1 MVVKL
6 RGSDSVWKS
15 VKSIKLRDSNA
26 SWANVVKGYIRDSL
40 GSWRLFFLSALT
52 PKIDTDVTLD
62 TTQNN
67 TTKLLTLVGTNY
79 HWQNSTGLQYQFQYS
94 TDNVSYYDL
103 TSLATTTNPTISNT
117 ETLLLQNSMVTPDV
131 TNYFLFAVT
140 GTNSTYNTTS
150 TSSAIITVEGVR
162 NLTVTKDLED
172 YTSISFS
179 WTGGLYS
186 NGYIYQYQTYDNN
199 IGGGWSSSVYTTSP
213 YATITGLTSGGK
225 VYQIRVKGVTGTS
238 TTNPGYSGNWAYQT
252 GTTISAPAPIVTYY
266 PSISGTGLALTNVTP
281 TTGGYTNYTSKQTA
295 IIAIYAGQI
304 TLTQGE
310 SSLPS
315 GVVLTTPWSTSSPSS
330 HTVTQSDATTPVYT
344 FYTVDKILGVDGQTL
359 FYYYSQSGLAAD
371 IGIVEDNYGRTVSSG
386 SILGL
391 MSSGFVYSG
400 YNSGSAWA
408 VNSGSAENTNTTS
421 ASSSPTGWPKQT
433 VETSGNP
440 DVGVT
445 IKFPTSDGGLGIAF
459 WVTSAGSWWAATS
472 YKNEVT
478 IPGISCTGTVH
489 TGTTCPQLGTNEGD
503 YCNCVTITIPASDP
517 ACTVS
522 LTNQSSL
529 ATIGTAAGDRCSSY
543 TTNVTHS
550 YTCTKSLT
558 GQADRGTE
566 ATGYPRT
573 YTSSD
578 VNKRCTNSTSYT
590 TYACDGYVG
599 GAPNAGSLA
608 TLPYISSDVG
618 SRCSAATSSTDYYC
632 TGSKT
637 NQSSAGSYASA
648 PYTSSSVGVR
658 CTDYTTNPAYTTY
671 ECNTSVT
678 GRSSAGSLA
687 SGPYSSADVG
697 KRCSSATL
705 VPGSTT
711 YSCSGSVTG
720 ASSVGT
726 TASTPYGASD
736 VGKRCGSYTTHA
748 AYTTYECVGSVTGQ
762 ASCGGTASTPYTA
775 SSVGLRCG
783 TCNGTKGNYYYDVV
797 ASVYHPATYD
807 YSTVTSSTTSDTY
820 NYDVVGS
827 VSHPATYDYTVVE
840 KYVTYSYNTVTSTT
854 TYDYSVVEDITTTTY
869 DYSVN
874 DSGTQASTGKQW
886 STQVSGNTPHYNTY
900 IKIYSA
906 NGSSITEQDSL
917 LVDSNTTAYATVW
930 GMSVYTIGDTVYS
943 SLYSDSSL
951 STRIGDRFQKTYSSP
966 TKTGLDGSTAAGIIK
981 GYSPIGQGSRFDD
994 LWLSS

>member
-52 PKIDTDVTLD
+52 PKIDADVTLD

-79 HWQNSTGLQYQFQYS
+79 HWQDSTGLQYQFQYS
-94 TDNVSYYDL
+94 TDGVSYYDL
-103 TSLATTTNPTISNT
+103 TSLATTTNPTVSNT

-238 TTNPGYSGNWAYQT
+238 TTNPGYSGNWAYET

-266 PSISGTGLALTNVTP
+266 PSISGTGTALTNVSP
-281 TTGGYTNYTSKQTA
+281 TSGAYTNYTSKQTA
-295 IIAIYAGQI
+295 IIAIYAGQV

-310 SSLPS
+310 STLPTH
-315 GVVLTTPWSTSSPSS
+315 VQKTLWATTSPSS
-330 HTVTQSDATTPVYT
+330 YAVTQVDATSPVYT
-344 FYTVDKILGVDGQTL
+344 FYTVDKVLGVDGQTL

-400 YNSGSAWA
+400 YNSGNAWSVA
-408 VNSGSAENTNTTS
+408 NGNAINSNTTS

-440 DVGVT
+440 DVGIT
-445 IKFPTSDGGLGIAF
+445 IKFPGSDAGIGVAF

-478 IPGISCTGTVH
+478 IPGISCTGTVQ

-503 YCNCVTITIPASDP
+503 YCNCVTITIPATDP

-522 LTNQSSL
+522 LTNQSTL
-529 ATIGTAAGDRCSSY
+529 LDLGTTAGARCSTYS
-543 TTNVTHS
+543 TNTTHS

-558 GQADRGTE
+558 GQADRGTDTSH
-566 ATGYPRT
+566 TGPW
-573 YTSSD
+573 TSSD
-578 VNKRCTNSTSYT
+578 VDKRCTNSTSYT

-599 GAPNAGSLA
+599 GASTAGSLA

-618 SRCSAATSSTDYYC
+618 SRCSTAISSTDYYC

-637 NQSSAGSYASA
+637 NQSAAGSYASA

-658 CTDYTTNPAYTTY
+658 CTDYTINPAYTTY
-671 ECNTSVT
+671 ECNTAVS
-678 GRSSAGSLA
+678 GRTSAGSLV
-687 SGPYSSADVG
+687 SGPYSSANVG
-697 KRCSSATL
+697 SRCSDWTKTD
-705 VPGSTT
+705 GTTT
-711 YSCSGSVTG
+711 YNCT
-720 ASSVGT
+720 
-726 TASTPYGASD
+726 
-736 VGKRCGSYTTHA
+736 
-748 AYTTYECVGSVTGQ
+748 GSVTGQ
-762 ASCGGTASTPYTA
+762 SSAGSFVSAPYSSADSGKRCSAATATTTYGCTGSVTGQPNCGSTATTPYTA
-775 SSVGLRCG
+775 ASVGMRCG
-783 TCNGTKGNYYYDVV
+783 TCNGSGSNRSYSVV
-797 ASVYHPATYD
+797 AATTTYSYNTVEATTTPTTYAYD
-807 YSTVTSSTTSDTY
+807 T
-820 NYDVVGS
+820 VGS

-840 KYVTYSYNTVTSTT
+840 KFVTYSYNTVTSTT
-854 TYDYSVVEDITTTTY
+854 TYDYSVVEDVTTTTY

-966 TKTGLDGSTAAGIIK
+966 TKTGLDGFTAAGIIK